1 MTDGEHAKP
10 GAADMDTITALS
22 VREQVE
28 ALAQAL
34 LREFMH
40 RRGYTKTLQM
50 FDRECPRDARTIASR
65 QLMRQLLEIPAHAF
79 PSRLSAPAEVA
90 VDTDK
95 KDRKKNKHPPPTYME
110 ELCSYRL
117 QKREVQQRW
126 QQAEEQ
132 RRTGAEAVL
141 TVKDPSDA
149 EMEEWRG
156 AATERERRIAEAHE
170 RIARKQRKRDKLRKK
185 RDKKRQ
191 KQSEAEDGCGGM
203 AQVSH
208 AAASHH
214 HGKHHRRPD
223 DISDDDELLHPVG
236 GWARRQNSGSA
247 DDGGGVGGGGVLG
260 SAAHGRLAEPEFLFG
275 RLDRQGEGRLTGHAV
290 GSHWAPSSGEMPGSL
305 GSGGGTPFI
314 PDAPAVAS
322 SVTGASA
329 TTSAASERAPFFLVG
344 EGMSLMSERM
354 QAAKRHNA
362 SEDWR
367 LPAPMPLASSSI
379 LPASVMREVGATGG
393 GGSRGMRDGAG
404 FVLKSASSARP
415 RHASREISQ
424 AGSVLAFPYATAGWQ
439 TMSHS
444 PSSHAR
450 SLSTSAEETSPVS
463 IPPAPASGILKLSSE
478 PRRGFDG
485 NARPACS
492 AMRKITTSKDA
503 LPGNSKDDAA
513 GGETNGNERE
523 QSSGR
528 KKRKVTILVD

>member
-1 MTDGEHAKP
+1 MTDGEHTKP
-10 GAADMDTITALS
+10 GAANVDTITALS

-40 RRGYTKTLQM
+40 RRGYTKTLQA

-79 PSRLSAPAEVA
+79 PSRLSDAAEAVA
-90 VDTDK
+90 DTDK
-95 KDRKKNKHPPPTYME
+95 KDRKKKKHPPPTYME

-117 QKREVQQRW
+117 QKREVRQRW

-156 AATERERRIAEAHE
+156 AAAERERCIAEAHE
-170 RIARKQRKRDKLRKK
+170 RIARKQRKHDKLRKK
-185 RDKKRQ
+185 REKKRRGQ
-191 KQSEAEDGCGGM
+191 AEAEDGRGSM
-203 AQVSH
+203 AGASH
-208 AAASHH
+208 AAASHR

-223 DISDDDELLHPVG
+223 DIIDDDELLRPVG
-236 GWARRQNSGSA
+236 GWARRQNSSSA
-247 DDGGGVGGGGVLG
+247 DDGGGAGGGGVLG
-260 SAAHGRLAEPEFLFG
+260 SAARGRLAEPEFLFS
-275 RLDRQGEGRLTGHAV
+275 RLDRQGEGRSTGHAV
-290 GSHWAPSSGEMPGSL
+290 GSHWAPSNGEMPGLL
-305 GSGGGTPFI
+305 GSGGSTSFI
-314 PDAPAVAS
+314 PDAPAAAS
-322 SVTGASA
+322 LTTGASA
-329 TTSAASERAPFFLVG
+329 TTSASSERAPFFLVG

-354 QAAKRHNA
+354 QAAKRHSA

-367 LPAPMPLASSSI
+367 PPAPTSAALSSI
-379 LPASVMREVGATGG
+379 SPASVMREVGATGG
-393 GGSRGMRDGAG
+393 GGSRNMRDGAG
-404 FVLKSASSARP
+404 FVLKSASSAWP
-415 RHASREISQ
+415 RHASRESSP
-424 AGSVLAFPYATAGWQ
+424 AVSALAFPYATAGRQ
-439 TMSHS
+439 TVSHS
-444 PSSHAR
+444 PSRHAR
-450 SLSTSAEETSPVS
+450 SPSTSAEETSPVT

-503 LPGNSKDDAA
+503 LTSNSKNDAA
-513 GGETNGNERE
+513 GGEKNGNERE